1 MIMFAIAFGIGLG
14 ALKKAGHGDL
24 WQVNT
29 LESVLSQV
37 RYGSFKGAL
46 GILDD
51 NQIRFNS
58 GDYLV
63 LIRCKGTVVLSQHFG
78 CNLKKP
84 KQA

>member
-37 RYGSFKGAL
+37 RYLRFIIGCTGNTPQL
-46 GILDD
+46 IL
-51 NQIRFNS
+51 IKF
-58 GDYLV
+58 GYYLV
-63 LIRCKGTVVLSQHFG
+63 LILVQRYGRIVLFWV
-78 CNLKKP
+78 LKKP
-84 KQA
+84 TQA